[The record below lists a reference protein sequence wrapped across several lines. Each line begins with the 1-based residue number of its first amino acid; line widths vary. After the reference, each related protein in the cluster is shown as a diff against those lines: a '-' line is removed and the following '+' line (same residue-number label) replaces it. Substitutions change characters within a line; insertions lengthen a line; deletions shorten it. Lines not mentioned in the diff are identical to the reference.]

1 MKKMIICCADMWTE
15 ELITMSRLKKISY
28 FVEEKLNVIP
38 NGFPKDKVF
47 SYEKL
52 LEENKD
58 NVIIIISNSKR
69 YGECAERLTQMGFI
83 ENEHF
88 FNGWKLHIN
97 YYKKIDELISWEDD
111 EKSKQDVFCNTA
123 WEKRAEFMASMIPSN
138 VKSIMDIGCGD
149 KKLKKYLNQDIKYYG
164 LDFVSRGGTIVCNIN
179 KDPFPD
185 VQVDMYYLAGVIPYV
200 NDIEKLI
207 KNMSKAKY
215 ILVSLQVTDQY
226 TRLDGVLCNLPFT
239 AIQKMNN
246 DEIINCMYKNGF
258 VLVNAQYNYFFQNC
272 HYYLFKKMKV

>member
-1 MKKMIICCADMWTE
+1 MSIFIFVKRERLEYE
-15 ELITMSRLKKISY
+15 ENDCMLCGYVDRRIDYYVKTKKISY

-38 NGFPKDKVF
+38 NGFLKDKVF

-123 WEKRAEFMASMIPSN
+123 WEKRAEFMASMIPSD

-164 LDFVSRGGTIVCNIN
+164 LDFAPGG
-179 KDPFPD
+179 
-185 VQVDMYYLAGVIPYV
+185 VQL
-200 NDIEKLI
+200 
-207 KNMSKAKY
+207 
-215 ILVSLQVTDQY
+215 
-226 TRLDGVLCNLPFT
+226 
-239 AIQKMNN
+239 
-246 DEIINCMYKNGF
+246 F
-258 VLVNAQYNYFFQNC
+258 V
-272 HYYLFKKMKV
+272 M

>member
-164 LDFVSRGGTIVCNIN
+164 LDFVSRGGDNC
-179 KDPFPD
+179 
-185 VQVDMYYLAGVIPYV
+185 
-200 NDIEKLI
+200 
-207 KNMSKAKY
+207 
-215 ILVSLQVTDQY
+215 LQHKQ
-226 TRLDGVLCNLPFT
+226 RSFSRCSS
-239 AIQKMNN
+239 
-246 DEIINCMYKNGF
+246 
-258 VLVNAQYNYFFQNC
+258 
-272 HYYLFKKMKV
+272 